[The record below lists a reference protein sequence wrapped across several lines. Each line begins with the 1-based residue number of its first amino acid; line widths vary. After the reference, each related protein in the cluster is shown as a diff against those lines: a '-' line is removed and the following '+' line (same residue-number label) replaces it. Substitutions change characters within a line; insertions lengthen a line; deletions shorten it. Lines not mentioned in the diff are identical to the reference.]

1 MPSEAQ
7 QSGASCWFLEPQLIT
22 LPLGGGIRLDLA
34 HWVEVGIAFCA
45 LYLLYLFNTSKAGKH
60 FNNNWNSSGFFYALT
75 HFSASGGDDDEGSC
89 KKGKK
94 ANDTKKASS
103 GGGPSTL
110 VVLLV
115 LFLLGGLFCFHPPAA
130 AEKDEGFVEGTDGGT
145 RAQRRAHEE
154 ALQAEIEAERNS
166 PEAKARAAAEEEKAQ
181 AEADAQEAAN
191 EKARADAKAKGGS
204 TECQV
209 CKHVLDGTMALISKP
224 ANRKKGP
231 KIAKALGRYCKSP
244 ATSKEKKVCYFLI
257 TIKKSVAMPL
267 SVGKDSLFTCKKLSK
282 ENSEICQVKF

>member
-1 MPSEAQ
+1 MPEQ
-7 QSGASCWFLEPQLIT
+7 QTGAPCWFLEPKLIT
-22 LPLGGGIRLDLA
+22 LPVGGGIRLDLS
-34 HWVEVGIAFCA
+34 HWIEVGSAFCV
-45 LYLLYLFNTSKAGKH
+45 LYLLYCFNTSKAGKH
-60 FNNNWNSSGFFYALT
+60 FNNNWNSAGLFYAIT
-75 HFSASGGDDDEGSC
+75 HFSTSGGDDDEGGKKS
-89 KKGKK
+89 KKG
-94 ANDTKKASS
+94 NDAKKASGDRGS
-103 GGGPSTL
+103 SGPSTL

-115 LFLLGGLFCFHPPAA
+115 LFLLGGLFCFHPPSV
-130 AEKDEGFVEGTDGGT
+130 EQDEGFVEGTDGGT

-166 PEAKARAAAEEEKAQ
+166 PEAQARARAEEEKAQ

-191 EKARADAKAKGGS
+191 EKARAAAKAAGGS

-231 KIAKALGRYCKSP
+231 KIAKALSRYCKSP
-244 ATSKEKKVCYFLI
+244 ATSKEKKVCYFLT